1 LQHSPETVKLA
12 QQVNKLAKA
21 AGTKKRKR
29 TQKEFA
35 NDKRHLQE
43 QIQNLINGT
52 TPEENTSSRNSEVPE
67 KVSETKPISIE
78 TKKELKCEG
87 EKKPKVEA
95 VNDQENTSEK
105 VRGNSEEKIVDQRLL
120 KFAKQNLDA
129 VQWKDLKLASRL
141 RLPFTLK
148 KILVD
153 EWELIG
159 QQQHQSD
166 DIPSSCETTG
176 ARIRRVLP
184 NLPSPIPIKSILD
197 QYLKG
202 KLDMFET
209 KDSRQAVWIE
219 MVNGISTCFDQFLPL
234 ILYYQEQAQ
243 YNAMMLN
250 GFFADGDDTEKKHT
264 PIHVY
269 GCEHL
274 LRLITKL
281 PSLLADSETS
291 VKELRSIIAK
301 VGDLLRFLQ
310 KNQSTFFVQTY
321 RSPRENELLLS
332 EANFVGR

>member
-1 LQHSPETVKLA
+1 MQHSPETVKLA

-35 NDKRHLQE
+35 NDKRRLQE

-87 EKKPKVEA
+87 EKKQKVEA
-95 VNDQENTSEK
+95 VNDQEKTSET
-105 VRGNSEEKIVDQRLL
+105 VRSNSGEKIVDQRLL

-129 VQWKDLKLASRL
+129 VQWKDLKLANRL

-159 QQQHQSD
+159 QQQHTD

-202 KLDMFET
+202 KLDMFEK
-209 KDSRQAVWIE
+209 KDSRQAVWVE

-250 GFFADGDDTEKKHT
+250 GFFADGNDVQKKHT

-291 VKELRSIIAK
+291 MNELKSIIAK